1 MSGGGK
7 RASGLSDEDAALW
20 RDIGQSVKPLGQLRK
35 GEAPGAD
42 PVRQPAKKAPQPAN
56 KTPPRPAELPAARMR
71 AIAHPP
77 YVPPVS
83 RAGAA
88 VRRPGGIDERT
99 AAMIARG
106 SLPIGGRLDLHGMTE
121 GNAHAALSGFVERS
135 ARAGAK
141 VVLVI
146 TGKGERSGGALRLAA
161 PRWLSERPLA
171 DYVLGVRQADTR
183 HGAEGALYVRLRASG
198 GRKP

>member
-1 MSGGGK
+1 MSGGRK
-7 RASGLSDEDAALW
+7 PASGLSDEDAALW
-20 RDIGQSVKPLGQLRK
+20 RDIGRSVKPLAPDRQ
-35 GEAPGAD
+35 GETAEAD
-42 PVRQPAKKAPQPAN
+42 PVGQPENKARQPAGKK
-56 KTPPRPAELPAARMR
+56 PPRPAALPAARIR

-99 AAMIARG
+99 AEMIVRG

-121 GNAHAALSGFVERS
+121 ANAHAALSGFIERS

-171 DYVLGVRQADTR
+171 EFILGVRQADMR
-183 HGAEGALYVRLRASG
+183 HGAQGALYVRLRASG